1 MFREVRDTAARNLS
15 RVQTGKRRRGGR
27 GREKELS
34 FAPSLIGFSF
44 DIFIYKTLTKNTKK
58 LIATRAML
66 DSIRWI
72 RSSKGQLVMIPS
84 YRELALC
91 PWKLEKPDRKNADR
105 TKWRERFLC
114 GHYCVY
120 MLWLIFYYFVSNL
133 LAYITIPKHTYWIKK
148 RNCYKYPCLLT
159 RGYFLLIA
167 VVEHCYSHD
176 VLKHFS

>member
-1 MFREVRDTAARNLS
+1 MLEIFPYNLQTDTSLGQPMQTLELARVAGVCFFVGVCFVCVSWSKRYS
-15 RVQTGKRRRGGR
+15 RAKSEPSSNGKTKGGGG

-91 PWKLEKPDRKNADR
+91 PSKLEKPDRKNADR

-120 MLWLIFYYFVSNL
+120 MLWLIFYF
-133 LAYITIPKHTYWIKK
+133 
-148 RNCYKYPCLLT
+148 
-159 RGYFLLIA
+159 G
-167 VVEHCYSHD
+167 
-176 VLKHFS
+176 